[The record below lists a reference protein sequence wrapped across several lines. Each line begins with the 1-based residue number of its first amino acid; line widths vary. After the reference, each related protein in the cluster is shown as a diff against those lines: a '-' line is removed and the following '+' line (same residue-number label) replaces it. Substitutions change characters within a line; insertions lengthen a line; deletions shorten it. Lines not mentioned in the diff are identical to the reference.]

1 MTGHPSR
8 KRAVLVV
15 GAGASIEYGA
25 PSTHDL
31 TAKIEQKVMTDDWMK
46 YCGGDKAFQFVKGQ
60 LEGYLRQPS
69 DVNFE
74 HIYHCAHELSY
85 LVTPSARA
93 LNEYRPLLHPF
104 LELRDGLTADALR
117 PLCDKIVDVIYTT
130 VSNACGANMLDLRP
144 LSHFIEGLQVD
155 YVTRV
160 YTTNY
165 DDFIL
170 QVAPDLYT
178 GFPRGPSGGPKRFDL
193 NDFWAHENDHGLF
206 HLHGAVH
213 LGFPHPSPP
222 ESEIGDLYWFDDR
235 AEAFRHRLFHGTDFS
250 RMDGT
255 QVMRTSLV
263 TGLDKLSRLQQRP
276 LSHYYAALG
285 RDLMHADVIYVIGSG
300 LTDLHVNTW
309 LREARAIRPAPPII
323 VVDKWREPF
332 LQATAWDRGRK
343 EIHLWHDLGILA
355 KGLSGGTRA
364 GTAWTLALDRTSAI
378 WDQGFQPF
386 LAAPSELK
394 NVLDQ
399 LRLA

>member
-1 MTGHPSR
+1 M
-8 KRAVLVV
+8 V

-25 PSTHDL
+25 PSTHKL
-31 TAKIEQKVMTDDWMK
+31 TAEIEQKVMNDDWMK
-46 YCGGDKAFQFVKGQ
+46 HCGGDKAFQLIKGQ
-60 LEGYLRQPS
+60 LERYLRQPG

-85 LVTPSARA
+85 LVMPSARA
-93 LNEYRPLLHPF
+93 LNEYRPLLQPF
-104 LELRDGLTADALR
+104 LELKDGPSPQALR

-130 VSNACGANMLDLRP
+130 VSNACGANTLDLAP
-144 LSHFIEGLQVD
+144 LSQFIEGLQSD
-155 YVTRV
+155 FVTRV

-170 QVAPDLYT
+170 QAAPNLYA
-178 GFPRGPSGGPKRFDL
+178 GFPLAQSDGPKRFEL
-193 NDFWAHENDHGLF
+193 KEFWAHENDHAVF

-213 LGFPHPSPP
+213 LGFPSPSPP
-222 ESEIGDLYWFDDR
+222 DSEIGDLYWFDDR
-235 AEAFRHRLFHGTDFS
+235 AEAFRHRLFHGSDFS

-255 QVMRTSLV
+255 QVMRTSLI

-309 LREARAIRPAPPII
+309 LREARASRPTPPII
-323 VVDKWREPF
+323 IVDKWSKPF
-332 LQATAWDRGRK
+332 LQATAWENGRK
-343 EIHLWHDLGILA
+343 EIHLWHDLGIFA
-355 KGLSGGTRA
+355 KGPFGGTRS
-364 GTAWTLALDRTSAI
+364 GTAWTLAMDRTAAI
-378 WDQGFQPF
+378 WDQGFQAF

-394 NVLDQ
+394 EVLGQ
-399 LRLA
+399 MR